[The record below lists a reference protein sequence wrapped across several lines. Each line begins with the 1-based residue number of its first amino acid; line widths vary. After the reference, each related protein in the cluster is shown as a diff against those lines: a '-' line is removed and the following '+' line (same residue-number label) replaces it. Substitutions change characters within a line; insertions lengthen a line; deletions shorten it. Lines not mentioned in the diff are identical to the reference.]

1 MSLPSPVR
9 PLRFAPVTQS
19 DARDEYNEEGSG
31 GGKSFPNVPGDPK
44 LWEQF
49 SLVAGGLSAI
59 APNLE
64 PSELADALDAFAL
77 AVQELAASIRSG

>member
-1 MSLPSPVR
+1 M
-9 PLRFAPVTQS
+9 TQPG
-19 DARDEYNEEGSG
+19 ACDELNAEGQSSG
-31 GGKSFPNVPGDPK
+31 TPSFPYVPGDPK

-49 SLVAGGLSAI
+49 SLVAGGLGAI
-59 APNLE
+59 APTLE